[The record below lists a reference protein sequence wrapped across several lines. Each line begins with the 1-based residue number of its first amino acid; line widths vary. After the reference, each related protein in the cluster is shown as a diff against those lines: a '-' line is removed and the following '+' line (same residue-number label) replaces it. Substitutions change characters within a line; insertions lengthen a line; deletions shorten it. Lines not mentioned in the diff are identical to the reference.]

1 MTASQLTNT
10 TQLIRGYRDGD
21 LAARDRLFERYL
33 PILRRWAHGRLPAHG
48 RDLAETDDLVQAS
61 FLRALG
67 RLEEFEPERPG
78 AFLAYLRTILMN
90 QVREEIRRRGV
101 RAQTSSLLDSLP
113 SPQASLV
120 EQMIGQQTLQTYEQA
135 LARLPETKRLAVM
148 MRVEFAMSYEEIASE
163 LELPSAN
170 ATRMMIVRALDE
182 LAQAL
187 GT

>member
-1 MTASQLTNT
+1 
-10 TQLIRGYRDGD
+10 
-21 LAARDRLFERYL
+21 
-33 PILRRWAHGRLPAHG
+33 
-48 RDLAETDDLVQAS
+48 
-61 FLRALG
+61 
-67 RLEEFEPERPG
+67 
-78 AFLAYLRTILMN
+78 MN